1 VAWWSDT
8 VYFGLGCN
16 FPKSPGLAVD
26 GELDGANAFGLP
38 SSFPGPSTCAPSVPV
53 NEYEKVFGGMWFG
66 ADESAVDKADSGLLA
81 SPDLYTCA
89 NPGFPYTAWLCAS
102 VPTPVYLNLLVDWN
116 QDGDWNDVVSCPS
129 AGVCAPEWAVKNIPV
144 SLQPGCNFLTT
155 PTFLGGPNTG
165 PTWMRMTLTATPVG
179 DDFPWA
185 GSANVGPAAF
195 HSGETEDYPLM
206 IVGRPTAVADQVI
219 PATLRLEPPA
229 PNPSSGAAAFRF
241 AVARAGRV
249 ELALYDLVGRRV
261 RTLIAGS
268 VAAGAHDATWDG
280 RDGEG
285 LRVPAGLYYARLR
298 MDGEIQSR
306 CVVIER

>member
-1 VAWWSDT
+1 
-8 VYFGLGCN
+8 
-16 FPKSPGLAVD
+16 
-26 GELDGANAFGLP
+26 
-38 SSFPGPSTCAPSVPV
+38 
-53 NEYEKVFGGMWFG
+53 
-66 ADESAVDKADSGLLA
+66 
-81 SPDLYTCA
+81 
-89 NPGFPYTAWLCAS
+89 
-102 VPTPVYLNLLVDWN
+102 
-116 QDGDWNDVVSCPS
+116 
-129 AGVCAPEWAVKNIPV
+129 
-144 SLQPGCNFLTT
+144 
-155 PTFLGGPNTG
+155 
-165 PTWMRMTLTATPVG
+165 
-179 DDFPWA
+179 
-185 GSANVGPAAF
+185 
-195 HSGETEDYPLM
+195 M